1 MSRRDRRDDEQIVII
16 VGAPRSG
23 TNMLRNVLARLPG
36 IGTWPCDEINPMWK
50 HGNRR
55 SCTTSL
61 THGHARPEVVADL
74 QQRFQRFGRRA
85 RMPVLVEKTCATSLR
100 VGFAAAVF
108 PDAKFIFIHR
118 HGLDAAASTAKR
130 WNAAFNLP
138 YTVRKAR
145 YVPVSDV
152 PAYAS
157 TFVRDR
163 YLKWRTG
170 ASERD
175 VTTWWGPR
183 PHDYHHLQRTH
194 GLPDLAA
201 IQWQRCVQA
210 SRRDLGELGDSVH
223 RVAYE
228 DFVTQP
234 RTELSRILGFI
245 ERPDAMTT
253 NAVDDVRTRSAGK
266 ARDSLGESTR
276 VRLAARMA
284 DDLEALG
291 HA

>member
-1 MSRRDRRDDEQIVII
+1 MSQIVII

-23 TNMLRNVLARLPG
+23 TNMLRDVLAGLPG
-36 IGTWPCDEINPMWK
+36 IGTWPCDEINLMWK
-50 HGNRR
+50 HGNR
-55 SCTTSL
+55 SVPHDELDAT
-61 THGHARPEVVADL
+61 HARPKVTTYL
-74 QQRFQRFGRRA
+74 RHRFDVFGRRSGL
-85 RMPVLVEKTCATSLR
+85 PVMVEKTCATSLR
-100 VGFAAAVF
+100 VDFAAAVF

-118 HGLDAAASTAKR
+118 HGLDAAASTSKR
-130 WNAAFNLP
+130 WNATFDLR
-138 YTVRKAR
+138 YTARKAR

-152 PAYAS
+152 PAYAVG
-157 TFVRDR
+157 FARDR

-175 VTTWWGPR
+175 VTSWWGPR
-183 PHDYHHLQRTH
+183 PHDYRTLQREH

-201 IQWQRCVQA
+201 IQWQRCVEA
-210 SRRDLGELGDSVH
+210 SRRDLGGLGDSVH

-234 RTELSRILGFI
+234 RAELSRILDFI
-245 ERPDAMTT
+245 GRPDAMTP
-253 NAVDDVRTRSAGK
+253 NAVDDVRTGSVGR
-266 ARDSLGESTR
+266 ARNSLDDSTR
-276 VRLAARMA
+276 VRLTAMLA